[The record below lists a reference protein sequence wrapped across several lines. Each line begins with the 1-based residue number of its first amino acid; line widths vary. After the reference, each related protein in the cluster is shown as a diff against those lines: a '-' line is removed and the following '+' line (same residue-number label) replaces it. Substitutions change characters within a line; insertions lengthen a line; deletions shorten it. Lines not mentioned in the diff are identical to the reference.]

1 MEQDE
6 IDKLVDWQLGNTHY
20 HSHLTRQPM
29 ITIKDDK
36 KAIRVLMELLKMNN
50 QDLPKPASERAIKY
64 MLDLANARDH
74 EEAISQLPPVWQ
86 EQFHMIV
93 KAPDAQPYAQTDV
106 SKFIDLL
113 KGCPQAQ
120 APTQTQPQFTDTY
133 EGGHTGEF
141 NPTRPAVWADEDEA
155 YAIAYKTLQ
164 ELEDGMYKG
173 PKPNEHIYKVYHTV
187 HGANQQVA
195 KRLIV
200 KEEPY
205 LLADQLDDD
214 YVGISRIKMATATF
228 KYEGKAP
235 LKFLKPSMRLTIQ
248 DAMAFGKLYGTCCV
262 CGRTLTNELS
272 IHLGIGPICGNREFG
287 GEFQFMLKQAQAE
300 VAQ

>member
-1 MEQDE
+1 
-6 IDKLVDWQLGNTHY
+6 
-20 HSHLTRQPM
+20 
-29 ITIKDDK
+29 
-36 KAIRVLMELLKMNN
+36 
-50 QDLPKPASERAIKY
+50 
-64 MLDLANARDH
+64 LDLANKRDH

-113 KGCPQAQ
+113 KGCPQA
-120 APTQTQPQFTDTY
+120 PTQPQFTDSY

-141 NPTRPAVWADEDEA
+141 SFGMHQSVPLPYVR
-155 YAIAYKTLQ
+155 Q

-200 KEEPY
+200 KD
-205 LLADQLDDD
+205 LAYIADPDNPSANTG
-214 YVGISRIKMATATF
+214 VTAQF

-272 IHLGIGPICGNREFG
+272 IHLGIGPVCGNREFG

-300 VAQ
+300 VTK